1 MRTAPKKAIK
11 VLITES
17 QLKRLVNDLISNN
30 ATKKKI
36 IKLKGAA

>member
-1 MRTAPKKAIK
+1 MRTAPKKPIK

-30 ATKKKI
+30 ATKNKI